1 MTQTPP
7 TESNPVLIIGGGIV
21 GLVLA
26 QALHLRGVPFAV
38 FERNPSPSSRDGGW
52 GITIHWALSA
62 LQQCLPPALFAAVD
76 SVQVD
81 PAQGRSDTGRFMF
94 LDIATTQVL
103 YSIPP
108 APRRRVSRVRLHRL
122 LAQGLEDHVRW
133 GKAFVG
139 FVEDTDGGGVTAE
152 FADGSRERGCM
163 LIGADGS
170 ASRVRG
176 LLVGE
181 EEGRLQPVGANFVG
195 VTVRLGEEE
204 VVPLR
209 EIDPLLFQGSHPDTG
224 YFMWFSILST
234 PEVNCSGDGG
244 GKPYYEGQINVSWL
258 AKGEEDVVPAG
269 NEKRLTR
276 MKEAA
281 RAGTGFHRTLRD
293 TIEAIPE
300 GTRVVEV
307 KLADWPTKQW
317 APCDGRITLVGD
329 AAHAMTMYR
338 GEAANHGLTDV
349 VHLAEQLQLWHE
361 GKKTRA
367 EAVAAYEDEMVPR
380 AYQAVLLSRQ
390 ACLDAHNV
398 RNLNPESPLVS
409 KRAVVRTPG
418 IRAEQ

>member
-1 MTQTPP
+1 LFSIEFDASGHTALESAIIMTQTMP

-62 LQQCLPPALFAAVD
+62 LQKCLPPALFAAVD

-81 PAQGRSDTGRFMF
+81 PAQGRSDTGRFVF
-94 LDIATTQVL
+94 LDIATAQVR

-122 LAQGLEDHVRW
+122 LAQGLEDHVRR

-163 LIGADGS
+163 LIAADGG

-181 EEGRLQPVGANFVG
+181 EEGRLQPVGANFLG

-204 VVPLR
+204 VAPLR

-258 AKGEEDVVPAG
+258 AKGHEDVVPAE
-269 NEKRLTR
+269 NEKRLIR

-281 RAGTGFHRTLRD
+281 RAGTGFHKTFCD
-293 TIEAIPE
+293 VIEAIPE

-307 KLADWPTKQW
+307 KLADWPTKRW

-329 AAHAMTMYR
+329 AAHAMTMCMYICPPFIYPF
-338 GEAANHGLTDV
+338 G
-349 VHLAEQLQLWHE
+349 
-361 GKKTRA
+361 
-367 EAVAAYEDEMVPR
+367 
-380 AYQAVLLSRQ
+380 
-390 ACLDAHNV
+390 
-398 RNLNPESPLVS
+398 
-409 KRAVVRTPG
+409 
-418 IRAEQ
+418 

>member
-1 MTQTPP
+1 MTQTMP
-7 TESNPVLIIGGGIV
+7 TQSNPVLIIGGGIV

-62 LQQCLPPALFAAVD
+62 LQKCLPPALFAAVD

-81 PAQGRSDTGRFMF
+81 PAQGRSDTGRFVF
-94 LDIATTQVL
+94 LDIATAQVR

-108 APRRRVSRVRLHRL
+108 APRRRVSRGRLHRL
-122 LAQGLEDHVRW
+122 LAQGLEDHVRR

-163 LIGADGS
+163 LIAADGG

-195 VTVRLGEEE
+195 VTVRLSEEE
-204 VVPLR
+204 VAPLR

-258 AKGEEDVVPAG
+258 AKGHEDVVPAE

-281 RAGTGFHRTLRD
+281 RAGTGFHKTFCD
-293 TIEAIPE
+293 AIEAIPE

-307 KLADWPTKQW
+307 KLADWPTKRW

-338 GEAANHGLTDV
+338 GEAVNHGLTDV
-349 VHLAEQLQLWHE
+349 AHLAEQLQLWHE

-409 KRAVVRTPG
+409 KRAVVRTLG

>member
-1 MTQTPP
+1 MP

-38 FERNPSPSSRDGGW
+38 FERNPSPSSRDG
-52 GITIHWALSA
+52 A
-62 LQQCLPPALFAAVD
+62 LQKCLPTALFAAVD

-81 PAQGRSDTGRFMF
+81 PAQGRSDTGRFVF
-94 LDIATTQVL
+94 LDIATAQVR

-108 APRRRVSRVRLHRL
+108 APRRRVNRGRLHRL
-122 LAQGLEDHVRW
+122 LAQGLEDHVRR

-139 FVEDTDGGGVTAE
+139 F

-163 LIGADGS
+163 LIAADGG

-204 VVPLR
+204 VAPLR

-258 AKGEEDVVPAG
+258 AKGHEDVVPAE
-269 NEKRLTR
+269 NEKRLTL

-281 RAGTGFHRTLRD
+281 RAGTGFHKTDPR
-293 TIEAIPE
+293 

-307 KLADWPTKQW
+307 KLADWPTKRW

-338 GEAANHGLTDV
+338 GEAVNHGLTDV
-349 VHLAEQLQLWHE
+349 AHLAEQLQLWHE

-367 EAVAAYEDEMVPR
+367 EAVAAYEEEMVPR

-398 RNLNPESPLVS
+398 RDLNPESPLVS
-409 KRAVVRTPG
+409 KRAVVRMPG